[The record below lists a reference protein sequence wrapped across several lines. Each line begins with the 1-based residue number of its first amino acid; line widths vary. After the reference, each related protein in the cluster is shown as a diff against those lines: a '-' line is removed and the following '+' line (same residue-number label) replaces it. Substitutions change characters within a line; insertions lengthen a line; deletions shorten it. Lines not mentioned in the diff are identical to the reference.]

1 MQIIQSY
8 IHVKMNLNL
17 NFTLIEIINFRWN
30 IDTNAGSFICI
41 VGKDLLNSTHVLTHP
56 QEKKMN

>member
-30 IDTNAGSFICI
+30 IDTNAGSFTYI
-41 VGKDLLNSTHVLTHP
+41 VGKDFLNSTHVLTHP
-56 QEKKMN
+56 QEKKTN